1 MKRPLPLIILIAL
14 AARAQQPA
22 CDKPYRL
29 GHFVQLG
36 NEDLRVDRT
45 RAISP
50 KELKE
55 WDKKQARAQGACNAF
70 VGEHPNV
77 AVSKEFSYSVKGFA
91 TVRERCDSFCGTEKE
106 LNQLYEKDVK

>member
-1 MKRPLPLIILIAL
+1 MKQLLPFAVLIAL
-14 AARAQQPA
+14 AASAQQLP

-36 NEDLRVDRT
+36 NEDLRLDRT

-55 WDKKQARAQGACNAF
+55 WDKKQAQAQGACNGF
-70 VGEHPNV
+70 VSQHPNM
-77 AVSKEFSYSVKGFA
+77 AVSREFSYTVKRFA
-91 TVRERCDSFCGTEKE
+91 TVRERCESFCGTDKE
-106 LNQLYEKDVK
+106 LDQLYEKETR